1 MDDKT
6 LSGLF
11 DQICDDLE
19 NCGWSEMTLI
29 EFGNTLIKMS
39 LSVDD
44 TAVLESM
51 LNALYTIADDKRP
64 IARKL
69 DIKALT
75 EDMQRFDLQCTD
87 HLLNILSFT
96 GDEKYCGLIREI
108 CKRYASLSD
117 EIYLAELAKRREFFS
132 KGK

>member
-1 MDDKT
+1 MSD
-6 LSGLF
+6 LSQLF
-11 DQICDDLE
+11 DRIADDLE
-19 NCGWSEMTLI
+19 NCGWSENTLI
-29 EFGNTLIKMS
+29 EFGNTLINMS

-87 HLLNILSFT
+87 HILSILSFT
-96 GDEKYCGLIREI
+96 GDKKYCGLIRDI
-108 CKRYASLSD
+108 CNRHSSLSA
-117 EIYLAELAKRREFFS
+117 EGYLAELAKRSELFS
-132 KGK
+132 IGK

>member
-1 MDDKT
+1 MSD
-6 LSGLF
+6 LSQLF
-11 DQICDDLE
+11 DRIADDLE
-19 NCGWSEMTLI
+19 NCGWSENTLI
-29 EFGNTLIKMS
+29 EFGNTLINMS

-96 GDEKYCGLIREI
+96 GDKKYCGLIRDI
-108 CKRYASLSD
+108 CNRHSSLSA
-117 EIYLAELAKRREFFS
+117 EGYLAELAKRSELFS
-132 KGK
+132 IGK